1 MTENVINNDD
11 LIVQMI
17 GSNDV
22 CEKLSWA
29 DDCEHS
35 SEGDGAFWNMDD
47 DTTKS
52 WRLLLFTLL
61 RRIAI
66 IFLLVASL

>member
-29 DDCEHS
+29 DDCEH